1 MIYSYRLADARLD
14 TLTSRFRCH
23 YAKPMHRSFT
33 LVVLVSVA
41 TAAFHLV
48 DDELSVSSYSRLQSS
63 ESATPQHLATT
74 AVIPRLVGAPAALTD
89 SNADITPSPSIPESI
104 HNLRSLSAEDTTA
117 PQDEHSDTLLQRL
130 GGKVA
135 SDVQNASYT
144 TSTAAPDMD
153 PTDTTATESTS
164 SSPTSTSMLPSFSDQ
179 TVLGVV
185 ATQELSAMSTPS
197 ATPAA
202 TSNSQVPGVTKAPN
216 VTRTATPAPR
226 PRPVATNT
234 TSPRPTPSRT
244 PRLSP
249 TPTTRPTTASP
260 VTTSRIPVTTST
272 SPPPQPTGT
281 TWTPSATTSR
291 PPPSPSTSMPSQP
304 PSTVPTCT
312 PAAPTTS
319 FIPTPTSTTV
329 ISSPPPTL
337 SPTAQPNPTPTTTLL
352 PTPTASPS
360 VTNSTPTTS
369 PLTSEPTRTP
379 VPTTTTSPATTP
391 VSTSTGSP
399 TPTPITFNPPT
410 TSKPPVLT
418 TPPPSQAPGTLRPT
432 TIITPT
438 TSSPMTPTP
447 TPLSTSQSP
456 PTTTTRT
463 TAAPTSRSP
472 MSTSPT
478 TTQAPTTTAS
488 PTTASPKPTVKPIS
502 TLHLVPP
509 TTTPYSTQ
517 ATTTATPTTPQ
528 TATPSATT
536 PESPTTSPRTTQARE
551 VPLTTPAPTS
561 TASPSP
567 SPTLSPSVTPSTT
580 PISSSTTPTPS
591 TATPTSPPSST
602 AAPSSTRTPDPAA
615 TTLATPTQAST
626 TAIPSTSPQST
637 VPTRIPST
645 LPATLPSTSL
655 LPTTPLPS
663 PTTTVTTRTSSPSTS
678 PSSQTPSGIPSS
690 KAPSP
695 LATSNQTIP
704 DSQLDL
710 SPPPSTESR
719 ETQLSRP
726 PTIRRSSNTKN
737 DLTPNATTIALL
749 GSDSSGQRATRYFFN
764 AVVGLTLVFLA
775 FFHYIAIEPSF
786 LSPDTSTG
794 AFMAPNSWELSLF
807 VSLMQIAALI
817 SCASVDVPHAIFV
830 MFTDSF
836 SWLNFLVG
844 GTAKRSQQQR
854 RRLGAV
860 AATSYDP
867 FGFVQFALRVNIM
880 ERDVFIHAWTFFFI
894 VIGALLVAMIAAS
907 FLTQNTARKEGLPSR
922 TFVSDALNTVHQLK
936 QVRYR
941 IQGFLV
947 WFLTMAVLPLSAF
960 SMYEVGQDSQSLDGF
975 GSTSGILALI
985 ALLAIAASILYA
997 AVAVY
1002 RTSEVDLSKYKTKI
1016 TFGVLYG
1023 NYKYESR
1030 LFFAA
1035 TLCVHM
1041 LTGVLLAGVVEPS
1054 AQMILLL
1061 ALHGFYLAIMLLLRP
1076 HVTTLQLAFSA
1087 DAELVILV
1095 IFGLVHAMTLA
1106 NRTDE
1111 QTMKALAYAVVILVC
1126 IVILLVFGRC
1136 LLRLW
1141 MYLIHDNYEAE
1152 TSGNQPLA
1160 ALISSN
1166 YWFEEGRETPSLVL
1180 SGEMDPHFL
1189 SEIRESS
1196 RSSQGWGASRRR
1208 NLASP
1213 I

>member
-1 MIYSYRLADARLD
+1 
-14 TLTSRFRCH
+14 
-23 YAKPMHRSFT
+23 MHRSFT
-33 LVVLVSVA
+33 LIVLVSVA
-41 TAAFHLV
+41 TVAFHLV
-48 DDELSVSSYSRLQSS
+48 DDGPSVSSYTRLQSGK
-63 ESATPQHLATT
+63 SATPQHLATT
-74 AVIPRLVGAPAALTD
+74 AVIRRLVGAPATWTE
-89 SNADITPSPSIPESI
+89 SNADITDVRPSPSIPKSI
-104 HNLRSLSAEDTTA
+104 QNLRSLSAEDTTA
-117 PQDEHSDTLLQRL
+117 PQDEHNDTLRQRL
-130 GGKVA
+130 GSKIA

-144 TSTAAPDMD
+144 ASTAAPDMD

-164 SSPTSTSMLPSFSDQ
+164 SSPTSTSMLPSLSDQ

-185 ATQELSAMSTPS
+185 ATQELSSISTPS
-197 ATPAA
+197 ATPAV
-202 TSNSQVPGVTKAPN
+202 TSKSQAPIVTKAPN

-226 PRPVATNT
+226 PRPIPTNT
-234 TSPRPTPSRT
+234 TSPRPTPRRT
-244 PRLSP
+244 PKLSP
-249 TPTTRPTTASP
+249 TPTTRPTDATP
-260 VTTSRIPVTTST
+260 VTTPLPTTT
-272 SPPPQPTGT
+272 FPQPQPTGT
-281 TWTPSATTSR
+281 TWTPSVTSSR
-291 PPPSPSTSMPSQP
+291 PPPSPSTPMPSQP
-304 PSTVPTCT
+304 PSTVPTST
-312 PAAPTTS
+312 SAAPTTS
-319 FIPTPTSTTV
+319 FIPTPTSTAV
-329 ISSPPPTL
+329 ISSPPLTL
-337 SPTAQPNPTPTTTLL
+337 SPTEHPSPTPTTILL

-379 VPTTTTSPATTP
+379 VPTKTTSPATTP
-391 VSTSTGSP
+391 VSTTTGSP
-399 TPTPITFNPPT
+399 TPTPTTFNPPT

-418 TPPPSQAPGTLRPT
+418 TPPPSQTPGTLRPT
-432 TIITPT
+432 TTSTPT

-463 TAAPTSRSP
+463 TAAPTSQSP
-472 MSTSPT
+472 MPTSPT
-478 TTQAPTTTAS
+478 TTQASTTTAS
-488 PTTASPKPTVKPIS
+488 PTTASPKPTVKPTS
-502 TLHLVPP
+502 TLPLVPP

-517 ATTTATPTTPQ
+517 TTTTASPTTSQ
-528 TATPSATT
+528 TATSSPTT
-536 PESPTTSPRTTQARE
+536 SKSLTTSPRTTQPRE
-551 VPLTTPAPTS
+551 VPPATPAPTS
-561 TASPSP
+561 TAPPSP
-567 SPTLSPSVTPSTT
+567 SPTFPPSVTPSAT

-591 TATPTSPPSST
+591 TATPTSPPPST
-602 AAPSSTRTPDPAA
+602 AAPSSTRTPEPAA
-615 TTLATPTQAST
+615 TTLATPTQAPT
-626 TAIPSTSPQST
+626 TAIPSASPQST

-645 LPATLPSTSL
+645 LPTTLPSTTL

-663 PTTTVTTRTSSPSTS
+663 PTTTVPTRTSTLSTS
-678 PSSQTPSGIPSS
+678 PASQTPSGVPSS
-690 KAPSP
+690 KAPPP
-695 LATSNQTIP
+695 LATYSQTIP

-710 SPPPSTESR
+710 SPPPSTEPR

-726 PTIRRSSNTKN
+726 PTIRRSSNTTN
-737 DLTPNATTIALL
+737 DLTPNTTTIALL

-830 MFTDSF
+830 MLTDSF

-844 GTAKRSQQQR
+844 GTAKRSQQQQR
-854 RRLGAV
+854 RRLEAV

-867 FGFVQFALRVNIM
+867 FGLVQFALRVNIM
-880 ERDVFIHAWTFFFI
+880 ERDLFIHAWTFFFI

-907 FLTQNTARKEGLPSR
+907 FLTQSTARKEGLPSR

-975 GSTSGILALI
+975 GSISGILALI
-985 ALLAIAASILYA
+985 ALLAIAALILYA

-1016 TFGVLYG
+1016 MFGVLYG

-1111 QTMKALAYAVVILVC
+1111 QTKKALAYAVVILVC

-1180 SGEMDPHFL
+1180 SGAMDPHFL

>member
-1 MIYSYRLADARLD
+1 
-14 TLTSRFRCH
+14 
-23 YAKPMHRSFT
+23 MHRSFT

-41 TAAFHLV
+41 TVAFHLV
-48 DDELSVSSYSRLQSS
+48 DDGPSVSSYTRLQSS
-63 ESATPQHLATT
+63 KSATPQHLATT
-74 AVIPRLVGAPAALTD
+74 AVIRRLVGAPATWTE
-89 SNADITPSPSIPESI
+89 SNADITDVRPSPSIPKSI
-104 HNLRSLSAEDTTA
+104 QNLRSLSAEDTTA
-117 PQDEHSDTLLQRL
+117 PQDEHNDTLRQRL
-130 GGKVA
+130 GSKIA
-135 SDVQNASYT
+135 SDVQNASNRIDFFIADVDFDA
-144 TSTAAPDMD
+144 TS
-153 PTDTTATESTS
+153 
-164 SSPTSTSMLPSFSDQ
+164 LSDQ

-185 ATQELSAMSTPS
+185 ATQELSSISTPS

-202 TSNSQVPGVTKAPN
+202 TSKSQAPIVTKAPN

-226 PRPVATNT
+226 PRPIPTNT
-234 TSPRPTPSRT
+234 TSPRPTPRRT
-244 PRLSP
+244 PKLSP
-249 TPTTRPTTASP
+249 TPTTRPTNATP
-260 VTTSRIPVTTST
+260 VTTPLPTTT
-272 SPPPQPTGT
+272 FPQPQPTGT
-281 TWTPSATTSR
+281 TWTPSVTSSC
-291 PPPSPSTSMPSQP
+291 PPPSPSTPMPSQP
-304 PSTVPTCT
+304 PSTVPTST
-312 PAAPTTS
+312 SAAPTTS
-319 FIPTPTSTTV
+319 FIPTPTSTAV
-329 ISSPPPTL
+329 ISSPPLTL
-337 SPTAQPNPTPTTTLL
+337 SPTEQPSPTPTTILL

-379 VPTTTTSPATTP
+379 VPTKTTSPATTP
-391 VSTSTGSP
+391 VSTTTGSP
-399 TPTPITFNPPT
+399 TPTPTTFNPPT

-418 TPPPSQAPGTLRPT
+418 TPPPSQTPGTLRPT
-432 TIITPT
+432 TTSTPT

-463 TAAPTSRSP
+463 TAAPTSQSP
-472 MSTSPT
+472 MPTSPT
-478 TTQAPTTTAS
+478 TTQASTTTAS
-488 PTTASPKPTVKPIS
+488 PTTASPKPTVKPTS
-502 TLHLVPP
+502 TLPLVPP

-517 ATTTATPTTPQ
+517 TTTTASPTTSQ
-528 TATPSATT
+528 TATSSPTT
-536 PESPTTSPRTTQARE
+536 SKSLTTSPRTTQPRE
-551 VPLTTPAPTS
+551 VPPATPAPTS
-561 TASPSP
+561 TAPPSP
-567 SPTLSPSVTPSTT
+567 SPTFPPSVTPSAT

-591 TATPTSPPSST
+591 TATPTSPPPST
-602 AAPSSTRTPDPAA
+602 AAPSSTRTPEPAA
-615 TTLATPTQAST
+615 TTLATPTQAPT
-626 TAIPSTSPQST
+626 TAIPSASPQST

-645 LPATLPSTSL
+645 LPTTLPSTTL

-663 PTTTVTTRTSSPSTS
+663 PTTTVPTRTSTLSTS
-678 PSSQTPSGIPSS
+678 PASQTPSGVPSS
-690 KAPSP
+690 KAPPP
-695 LATSNQTIP
+695 LATYSQTIP
-704 DSQLDL
+704 DSQLHL
-710 SPPPSTESR
+710 SPPPSTEPR

-726 PTIRRSSNTKN
+726 PTIRRSSNTTN
-737 DLTPNATTIALL
+737 DLTPNTTTIALL

-830 MFTDSF
+830 MLTDSF
-836 SWLNFLVG
+836 TWLNFLVG
-844 GTAKRSQQQR
+844 GTAKRSQQQQQ
-854 RRLGAV
+854 RRLEAV

-867 FGFVQFALRVNIM
+867 FGLVQFALRVNIM
-880 ERDVFIHAWTFFFI
+880 ERDLFIHAWTFFFI

-907 FLTQNTARKEGLPSR
+907 FLTQSTARKEGLPSR
-922 TFVSDALNTVHQLK
+922 TKSDIASK
-936 QVRYR
+936 A
-941 IQGFLV
+941 
-947 WFLTMAVLPLSAF
+947 FLTMAVLPLSAF

-975 GSTSGILALI
+975 GSISGILALI
-985 ALLAIAASILYA
+985 ALLAIAALILYA

-1111 QTMKALAYAVVILVC
+1111 QTKKALAYAVVILVC

-1180 SGEMDPHFL
+1180 SGAMDPHFL

>member
-41 TAAFHLV
+41 TVAFHLV
-48 DDELSVSSYSRLQSS
+48 DDGPSVSSYTRLQSS
-63 ESATPQHLATT
+63 KSATPQHLATT
-74 AVIPRLVGAPAALTD
+74 AVIRRLVGAPATWTE
-89 SNADITPSPSIPESI
+89 SNADITDVRPSPSIPKSI
-104 HNLRSLSAEDTTA
+104 QNLRSLSAEDTTA
-117 PQDEHSDTLLQRL
+117 PQDEHNDTLRQRL
-130 GGKVA
+130 GSKIA

-144 TSTAAPDMD
+144 ASTAAPDMD

-164 SSPTSTSMLPSFSDQ
+164 SSPTSTSMLPSH
-179 TVLGVV
+179 T
-185 ATQELSAMSTPS
+185 
-197 ATPAA
+197 
-202 TSNSQVPGVTKAPN
+202 TSNYDQHTNNKQPNDTDPNSTINKSVTTDHYDKNDSSTDITKSHADFSNYHPSINNHCITNDSKSQADSETHFHFTSGPSNDDAILHADNHDSFANNFTDCHVFSYDVKVSHNIAAHYTTK
-216 VTRTATPAPR
+216 RSTARDSSTNLDCASKSISD
-226 PRPVATNT
+226 VSTECDTVSNSNIVVDDTNT
-234 TSPRPTPSRT
+234 INSNSNF
-244 PRLSP
+244 
-249 TPTTRPTTASP
+249 
-260 VTTSRIPVTTST
+260 
-272 SPPPQPTGT
+272 
-281 TWTPSATTSR
+281 
-291 PPPSPSTSMPSQP
+291 
-304 PSTVPTCT
+304 
-312 PAAPTTS
+312 APTIDRSS
-319 FIPTPTSTTV
+319 FIDS
-329 ISSPPPTL
+329 
-337 SPTAQPNPTPTTTLL
+337 
-352 PTPTASPS
+352 
-360 VTNSTPTTS
+360 
-369 PLTSEPTRTP
+369 
-379 VPTTTTSPATTP
+379 
-391 VSTSTGSP
+391 
-399 TPTPITFNPPT
+399 
-410 TSKPPVLT
+410 
-418 TPPPSQAPGTLRPT
+418 
-432 TIITPT
+432 
-438 TSSPMTPTP
+438 
-447 TPLSTSQSP
+447 
-456 PTTTTRT
+456 
-463 TAAPTSRSP
+463 
-472 MSTSPT
+472 
-478 TTQAPTTTAS
+478 
-488 PTTASPKPTVKPIS
+488 
-502 TLHLVPP
+502 
-509 TTTPYSTQ
+509 Y
-517 ATTTATPTTPQ
+517 
-528 TATPSATT
+528 
-536 PESPTTSPRTTQARE
+536 
-551 VPLTTPAPTS
+551 
-561 TASPSP
+561 
-567 SPTLSPSVTPSTT
+567 
-580 PISSSTTPTPS
+580 
-591 TATPTSPPSST
+591 
-602 AAPSSTRTPDPAA
+602 
-615 TTLATPTQAST
+615 
-626 TAIPSTSPQST
+626 
-637 VPTRIPST
+637 
-645 LPATLPSTSL
+645 
-655 LPTTPLPS
+655 
-663 PTTTVTTRTSSPSTS
+663 TRTSSDYACNTNTSTNYSDSISITTKYS
-678 PSSQTPSGIPSS
+678 PDTNSINIANYSSVNDIASHDSFTKSNDNRAHPNEHSIYF
-690 KAPSP
+690 
-695 LATSNQTIP
+695 TSEPNAIGH
-704 DSQLDL
+704 SQLDL
-710 SPPPSTESR
+710 SPPPSTEPR

-726 PTIRRSSNTKN
+726 PTIRRSSNTTN
-737 DLTPNATTIALL
+737 DLTPNTTTIALL

-830 MFTDSF
+830 MLTDSF

-844 GTAKRSQQQR
+844 GTAKRSQQQQR
-854 RRLGAV
+854 RRLEAV

-867 FGFVQFALRVNIM
+867 FGLVQFALRVNIM
-880 ERDVFIHAWTFFFI
+880 ERDLFIHAWTFFFI

-907 FLTQNTARKEGLPSR
+907 FLTQSTARKEGLPSR

-975 GSTSGILALI
+975 GSISGILALI
-985 ALLAIAASILYA
+985 ALLAIAALILYA

-1016 TFGVLYG
+1016 MFGVLYG

-1111 QTMKALAYAVVILVC
+1111 QTKKALAYAVVILVC

-1180 SGEMDPHFL
+1180 SGAMDPHFL
-1189 SEIRESS
+1189 SEI
-1196 RSSQGWGASRRR
+1196 
-1208 NLASP
+1208 
-1213 I
+1213 